1 MMATASL
8 WWSRF
13 IELLEGLF
21 GLRELYEA
29 HEAAQRAGSGE
40 VALRGL
46 AAVAMV
52 ACTLMVAVR
61 LAWLLIPRRPVRVPV
76 RWAAVAA
83 LGTFVATLGFH
94 VLRSLH
100 VFKVWAA
107 VPACLMLAGLAWGL
121 GRGQAPLGVA
131 LTREVRAVRAVLA
144 LFRRS
149 RYGLVNGVF
158 AGFAAIVLLRT
169 LIIPPLCWDTLT
181 YHGTRGALWLQ
192 TGQFTFDVGP
202 GPFDLYRHFFS
213 GSEVLTAW
221 ALVPFHSDLLA
232 NLATGV
238 QWLWV
243 GIASWA
249 FARALGLREPY
260 AATSAGV
267 TLFVPTLWLEVGSG
281 YVEPALNAAL
291 LTGGALA
298 LAYLR
303 GPSVGSALA
312 AAASL
317 GVAAGTKV
325 PAVPP
330 AAVLFVV
337 LTLSILI
344 RGSVSPLRRFG
355 WVAGAALVAVLPASP
370 WPLYAWYE
378 TGAPLSP
385 MPIRIL
391 GVTLGKVSHALAWYQ
406 ERPHVRPF
414 EWDVEKRALQQLL
427 SPLNT
432 YNESLGALA
441 IIPMLAVPLGLL
453 WMARRRPIQALIA
466 TACMAPLVL
475 FHFSA
480 SLSVPRIMWAVS
492 VSRYVI
498 TLLAFAIPVGLFA
511 ASPARGGSEGLFG
524 TTYRRV
530 LLIYPLFYAGFFLR
544 WGWGYWELL
553 ETAGTALLLAV
564 LGSAASFAFRRGAR
578 VGTAVALAAV
588 LLACS
593 VLQARRDATRHLAFQ
608 YDFALH
614 PFSNHWA
621 SAVKQVDEPRGA
633 HRIAVTGGP
642 SQDAHDWF
650 IYPFMGARFQNTIHY
665 VPPTRDGRVAHF
677 GPQGDFAERVD
688 LDAWNVSLD
697 ERQITDVLSFLP
709 RSAEQAWM
717 ERHPERFVRLA
728 GDMNWGLFRVLR

>member
-1 MMATASL
+1 MMASASL

-13 IELLEGLF
+13 IELLQDLF

-29 HEAAQRAGSGE
+29 HQAAQRGAGWE

-46 AAVAMV
+46 AAVVMV
-52 ACTLMVAVR
+52 SCTLLVAVR
-61 LAWLLIPRRPVRVPV
+61 LAWWLLPRRPVRLPA
-76 RWAAVAA
+76 RWAAVSA
-83 LGTFVATLGFH
+83 LGAFVATLGFH
-94 VLRSLH
+94 VLRALH
-100 VFKVWAA
+100 AFTLWAA
-107 VPACLMLAGLAWGL
+107 VPACLVLAGLAVRV
-121 GRGQAPLGVA
+121 GRESTPLGAA
-131 LTREVRAVRAVLA
+131 LTRELRALRAVLA

-149 RYGLVNGVF
+149 RYGLVNGLF
-158 AGFAAIVLLRT
+158 AGLAAIVLLRA

-181 YHGTRGALWLQ
+181 YHGTRATLWLQ
-192 TGQFTFDVGP
+192 TGQFTFDAGP
-202 GPFDLYRHFFS
+202 GPFDLYRYFFS
-213 GSEVLTAW
+213 GSEVLSAW

-243 GIASWA
+243 GIAAWA

-267 TLFVPTLWLEVGSG
+267 TMFVPTLWLEVGSG

-298 LAYLR
+298 LTYLR
-303 GPSVGSALA
+303 GPSLGSALA

-317 GVAAGTKV
+317 GLAAGTKV

-330 AAVLFVV
+330 AAVLFAA

-344 RGSVSPLRRFG
+344 RARVPLLRRLG
-355 WVAGAALVAVLPASP
+355 WVACAALAAALPASP
-370 WPLYAWYE
+370 WPLHAWYE

-385 MPIRIL
+385 MPIRVF
-391 GVTLGKVSHALAWYQ
+391 GVTLGKVSQALAWYQ
-406 ERPHVRPF
+406 DRPHVRAF
-414 EWDVEKRALQQLL
+414 EWDVEKRALQLLL

-441 IIPMLAVPLGLL
+441 IIPLLAMPIGLL
-453 WMARRRPIQALIA
+453 WLARRRPIHAGIA
-466 TACMAPLVL
+466 VACMAPLVL

-511 ASPARGGSEGLFG
+511 ASPARGRSEGLFG

-530 LLIYPLFYAGFFLR
+530 LLIYPLFYAGFFLH
-544 WGWGYWELL
+544 WGWGYWEFV

-564 LGSAASFAFRRGAR
+564 LGSAVGFASRRGAR
-578 VGTAVALAAV
+578 VGAAVTLAAV
-588 LLACS
+588 LIGCAL
-593 VLQARRDATRHLAFQ
+593 LQARRDATRHLAFQ
-608 YDFALH
+608 HDFALH
-614 PFSNHWA
+614 PFANHWA
-621 SAVKQVDEPRGA
+621 SAVKHVDEPRGA

-665 VPPTRDGRVAHF
+665 VPPTRDGGVAQF
-677 GPQGDFAERVD
+677 GPQGDFAARVD
-688 LDAWNVSLD
+688 LDAWNVRLD

-717 ERHPERFVRLA
+717 ERHPERFARLA
-728 GDMNWGLFRVLR
+728 GDGNWGLFRVLR